1 MKNTFSAFVVAFQLL
16 SHVRLIVT
24 SWTVACQAS
33 VSITISMNFLRFMSI
48 ESVMSSSPF
57 SSCPRF
63 FAASGSIPVSQ
74 LFASSGQSSGAS
86 VSASVLP
93 MDIQG
98 LFPLGL
104 TGLISLQSRGPS
116 RVFSSTTVWKRQ
128 FFGSQPSLW
137 SNYHIHMWLL
147 EKP

>member
-57 SSCPRF
+57 SSCPQF